1 MYNCNGNK
9 SPFFLSTIGVR
20 QGENLSPFLFNIFLN
35 DLNNFFSA
43 NNIQGIICQNHE
55 LDDDIVIF
63 LKLFLLLYADDTVI
77 LSESAEDLQTA
88 LNVYK
93 NYCRMWKLSVN
104 ITKSKVF
111 TFTKGKHQNY
121 RFEYNKERLEIVT
134 EYKYVGVYFAKTILS
149 LRQRSTL
156 QIRQQKQFSV

>member
-9 SPFFLSTIGVR
+9 SPFFFSNIGVR

-35 DLNNFFSA
+35 DLNNFFSS

-88 LNVYK
+88 LNVYE

-104 ITKSKVF
+104 ITKSKVL

-134 EYKYVGVYFAKTILS
+134 EYKYVCVYFAKTILS